1 MKINISNFDLS
12 NCRIQARLESMKTGK
27 EVTYTEVLERELN
40 KAKSNQKS
48 LINIVYFAPE
58 QESVATSTSESN
70 IGKTIIV
77 EHENGN
83 ISRYSVVLNSNEVN
97 PDLNIVSTRSNVGR
111 GLKNAKV
118 NEIVEINGH
127 LWHIID
133 IIDSS
138 KSASAQ

>member
-1 MKINISNFDLS
+1 MKINISSFDLS

-40 KAKSNQKS
+40 KAKNNQKS
-48 LINIVYFAPE
+48 LINITYFAPDAE
-58 QESVATSTSESN
+58 DKSTSPNESN

-77 EHENGN
+77 EHESGN
-83 ISRYSVVLNSNEVN
+83 ISRYSVVLNSNEIN

-111 GLKNAKV
+111 GLKNAKI
-118 NEIVEINGH
+118 NEIVEINGQ

-133 IIDSS
+133 IIDSR
-138 KSASAQ
+138 KSASA